1 MERGDDM
8 YFAKERVNII
18 TNELA
23 GLTTVQSLP
32 ISGIRIKK
40 GFYLT
45 PAEADAAAAPYEPF
59 GEGSHWDGPDDH
71 YWFTFDLTVPESF
84 DGKPLWLYFCTQK
97 TYWDAVN
104 PQFLLF
110 VNGAPLQ
117 GVDINHRETLVTPSA
132 KAGDTYRVDLQA
144 YTGRDTNEHAGE
156 SFALDLYAFMQQ
168 RDPEIQRLFYNLTIP
183 AEIIG
188 WLDKES
194 LSSLKLAAALNETV
208 NLIDLREPYSP
219 EFYASVDAAN
229 AYAEEKIYTE
239 LAGNDEV
246 IATCIGH
253 THIDVAWWWT
263 VAQTREKAARS
274 FATVLKLMDEYPEYK
289 FMSSQPQLYAFVK
302 ERYPDL
308 FEKIKER
315 VAEGRWEVEGGM
327 WLEADCNLIS
337 GESMVRQFLHGKK
350 FFRDEFG
357 KDNKI
362 LWLPDVFGYSAALPQ
377 ILRKCGIDY
386 FMTTKIA
393 WNQFNKLPMDTFW
406 WKGIDGSEV
415 FTHLITT
422 QDSHQPRDSH
432 YTTYNGYLNATS
444 VIRAWERYQQ
454 KEFANDVLLS
464 CGYGDGGGG
473 TTRAMAENAR
483 RLSKGLTGV
492 PKVRWETSRNYF
504 DGLYAQCGE
513 NEKLPR
519 WVGELYLEYHRGTY
533 TSMARNKK
541 GNRKSELLWQEAE
554 FFANWAKDFGAAYPA
569 EEIYK
574 SWENIL
580 LNQFHD
586 ILPGSCIHDVYE
598 VTKVEYEDL
607 ISRANALIEDRAALL
622 AAHTGAEEGSYVV
635 FNAAPFDR
643 DAVIAVAEDVKALKG
658 SDGALYPVQK
668 GADGPICRV
677 GSIPA
682 KGWKAFAPAAEA
694 AADNRLTV
702 SERGIETP
710 FYSIAFDDSGFFTSI
725 YDKEAGR
732 ELLKAGKRGNVLKA
746 YEDKPMN
753 YDNWDIDIYYT
764 EKSWLVDDVRSME
777 WTEKGPVRATLRI
790 ERKFLHSTIVQ
801 NIRFYADS
809 RNIDFDTWIDWKQHQ
824 VLLKAEFDFDINANE
839 ATYDIQFGNLT
850 RPTHDNTL
858 WDVAKFEVCAHKWAD
873 ISESGYGAAIL
884 NDCKYGYSAREGRMT
899 LSLIKSGIL
908 PNPVTDQEEHT
919 FTYALLPHM
928 GSWREGHVPEAAY
941 ALNIPVRSVRAVDGS
956 VRVSAKGEGLA
967 GQYAAVSAG
976 NVALETVK
984 QALDGEDTI
993 LRMYEYRNCRGPVT
1007 VTLADEAAHVWECDM
1022 LENPIRELETDGH
1035 SFTFTIKPYEVMTFR
1050 VSAK

>member
-117 GVDINHRETLVTPSA
+117 GVDINHRETLVTSSA

-422 QDSHQPRDSH
+422 QDAHQAKDSH
-432 YTTYNGYLNATS
+432 YTTYNGFLNATS

-824 VLLKAEFDFDINANE
+824 VLLKAEFDFDLNANE

-884 NDCKYGYSAREGRMT
+884 NDCKYGYSAREGKMT

-941 ALNIPVRSVRAVDGS
+941 ALNIPVRSVR
-956 VRVSAKGEGLA
+956 VSAKGEGLA

-993 LRMYEYRNCRGPVT
+993 LRIYEYRNCRGPVT
-1007 VTLADEAAHVWECDM
+1007 VTLADKAAHVWECDM

>member
-104 PQFLLF
+104 PQLLLF

-884 NDCKYGYSAREGRMT
+884 NDCKYGYSAREGKMT

>member
-1 MERGDDM
+1 M
-8 YFAKERVNII
+8 YFAKERVDMI
-18 TNELA
+18 TRELA
-23 GLTTVQSLP
+23 GLITVQNRP
-32 ISGIRIKK
+32 IPSFQIKK
-40 GFYLT
+40 GFYVN
-45 PAEADAAAAPYEPF
+45 PAEADAAPEAYTEF
-59 GEGSHWDGPDDH
+59 CCETDHWDGPDEH
-71 YWFTFDLTVPESF
+71 YWFRTELTVPEEF

-97 TYWDAVN
+97 VYWDAVN

-110 VNGAPLQ
+110 LDGEPLQ
-117 GVDINHRETLVTPSA
+117 GVDINHREVLVTRNA
-132 KAGDTYRVDLQA
+132 KAGQTYRLDLQA
-144 YTGRDTNEHAGE
+144 YTGRDTDEHAADGFKLE
-156 SFALDLYAFMQQ
+156 LHAAFSERNAEVEKLY
-168 RDPEIQRLFYNLTIP
+168 YNLTIP

-194 LSSLKLAAALNETV
+194 LSSIKLATALNETV
-208 NLIDLREPYSP
+208 NLIDLRVPHSK

-229 AYAEEKIYTE
+229 RYAEEKIYTE

-302 ERYPDL
+302 ERYPEM
-308 FEKIKER
+308 FEKIKQR

-362 LWLPDVFGYSAALPQ
+362 LWLPDVFGYSGAMPQ

-432 YTTYNGYLNATS
+432 YTTYNGFLNATS

-454 KEFANDVLLS
+454 KELANDVLLS

-473 TTRAMAENAR
+473 TTRPMAENAK
-483 RLSKGLTGV
+483 RLAKGLTGV
-492 PKVRWETSRNYF
+492 PKVRWEFSRNYF
-504 DGLYAQCGE
+504 DGLYAQCGS

-554 FFANWAKDFGAAYPA
+554 FFANWAKDLGVEYPA

-574 SWENIL
+574 SWETIL

-586 ILPGSCIHDVYE
+586 ILPGSSIHDVYE

-607 ISRANALIEDRAALL
+607 IRRANALTENRVQLL
-622 AAHTGAEEGSYVV
+622 ADHTGADAGDLVV

-643 DAVIAVAEDVKALKG
+643 DAVISVDSAIAALEDKAG
-658 SDGALYPVQK
+658 VRYPVQK
-668 GADGPICRV
+668 NADGAVCRV
-677 GSIPA
+677 AGIPA
-682 KGWKAFAPAAEA
+682 KGWKSFKPVAAVEEMAPFAISA
-694 AADNRLTV
+694 N
-702 SERGIETP
+702 GIETP
-710 FYSIAFDDSGFFTSI
+710 FYKIAWNENGFFTSVF
-725 YDKEAGR
+725 DKEAGR
-732 ELLKAGKRGNVLKA
+732 ELLKSGKMGNVLRA

-764 EKSWLVDDVRSME
+764 EKSWLVDDVQSME
-777 WTEKGPVRATLRI
+777 WVEKGPVRATLRI
-790 ERKFLHSTIVQ
+790 ERKFLQSTIIQ
-801 NIRFYADS
+801 NVRFYADS
-809 RNIDFDTWIDWKQHQ
+809 RNIDFDTYIDWKQHQ
-824 VLLKAEFDFDINANE
+824 VLLKAEFDVDINANE
-839 ATYDIQFGNLT
+839 ATYDIQFGNLI
-850 RPTHDNTL
+850 RPTHSNTL

-873 ISESGYGAAIL
+873 LSENGYGVALL
-884 NDCKYGYSAREGRMT
+884 NDCKYGHAIHEGHIT
-899 LSLIKSGIL
+899 LTLLKSGIL

-919 FTYALLPHM
+919 FTYSLLPHI
-928 GSWREGHVPEAAY
+928 GDWREGHVPEAAY
-941 ALNIPVRSVRAVDGS
+941 ALNIPVRSAV
-956 VRVSAKGEGLA
+956 VSAKGEGLA
-967 GQYAAVSAG
+967 SQYVAVSAG

-984 QALDGEDTI
+984 QAVEGGDTI

-1007 VTLADEAAHVWECDM
+1007 VTLADEVAKVWECDM
-1022 LENPIRELETDGH
+1022 LENPQKELETDGH
-1035 SFTFTIKPYEVMTFR
+1035 SFTFTIKPYEVKTFR
-1050 VSAK
+1050 ISAK

>member
-1 MERGDDM
+1 M
-8 YFAKERVNII
+8 YFAKQRVDTIA
-18 TNELA
+18 NELA
-23 GLTTVQSLP
+23 GLITVQSLP
-32 ISGIRIKK
+32 VSGIRIKK

-45 PAEADAAAAPYEPF
+45 PAEADAAPAPYEAF

-110 VNGAPLQ
+110 IDGTPLQ
-117 GVDINHRETLVTPSA
+117 GVDLNHRETLITRAA
-132 KAGDTYRVDLQA
+132 KAGETLRVDLQA
-144 YTGRDTNEHAGE
+144 YTGRDTHEHAGE
-156 SFALDLYAFMQQ
+156 SFALDLYAFVQQ
-168 RDPEIQRLFYNLTIP
+168 RDPEIERLYYNLSIP
-183 AEIIG
+183 SEIIG
-188 WLDKES
+188 WLDEEN
-194 LSSLKLAAALNETV
+194 LSRIRLASALNETV

-219 EFYASVDAAN
+219 EFYASVVAAN

-239 LAGNDEV
+239 LAGNEEV
-246 IATCIGH
+246 IATCVGH
-253 THIDVAWWWT
+253 THIDIAWWWT

-274 FATVLKLMDEYPEYK
+274 FATALKLMDEYPEYK

-422 QDSHQPRDSH
+422 QDAHQPRDSH

-454 KEFANDVLLS
+454 KEFSNDVLLS

-473 TTRAMAENAR
+473 TTRPMAENAR

-492 PKVRWETSRNYF
+492 PKVRWETSRAYF
-504 DGLYAQCGE
+504 DGLFEKCGK

-554 FFANWAKDFGAAYPA
+554 FFANWAKEFGAEYPA
-569 EEIYK
+569 GEIYK
-574 SWENIL
+574 SWETIL

-598 VTKVEYEDL
+598 VTRVEYADL
-607 ISRANALIEDRAALL
+607 ISRANALIENRVALL
-622 AAHTGAEEGSYVV
+622 AAHSGAEEGSYVV

-643 DAVIAVAEDVKALKG
+643 DAVIAVAEDVRALKG
-658 SDGALYPVQK
+658 GDGALYPVQQ

-682 KGWKAFAPAAEA
+682 KGWAAFAPAEETAPE
-694 AADNRLTV
+694 NRLTV
-702 SERGIETP
+702 SARGIETP
-710 FYSIAFDDSGFFTSI
+710 FYSVSFNDSGFFTSI

-732 ELLKAGKRGNVLKA
+732 ELLKAGKLGNVLKA

-764 EKSWLVDDVRSME
+764 EKSWLVDDVQSME
-777 WTEKGPVRATLRI
+777 WVEEGPVRATLRI

-824 VLLKAEFDFDINANE
+824 VLLKAEFDCDINANE

-850 RPTHDNTL
+850 RPTHGNTL

-873 ISESGYGAAIL
+873 ISENGYGVAIL
-884 NDCKYGYSAREGRMT
+884 NDCKYGHSVREGKMT
-899 LSLIKSGIL
+899 LSLVKSGII

-919 FTYALLPHM
+919 FTYALLPHL
-928 GSWREGHVPEAAY
+928 GGWREGHVPEAAY
-941 ALNIPVRSVRAVDGS
+941 ALNIPVRSVRAAG
-956 VRVSAKGEGLA
+956 KGEGLA
-967 GQYAAVSAG
+967 SRYLTVSAE

-1007 VTLADEAAHVWECDM
+1007 ITLAEKAAHIYECDL
-1022 LENPIRELETDGH
+1022 LENPVCELETDGH
-1035 SFTFTIKPYEVMTFR
+1035 SFTFTVKPYEIKTFR
-1050 VSAK
+1050 VSAR